1 METRF
6 AEVLNVVRALGA
18 HLVDLMRRELK
29 LILGTVGGGN
39 LL

>member
-6 AEVLNVVRALGA
+6 AEVPNVVRALGA

-29 LILGTVGGGN
+29 LILGTVGGGD